1 MAPGPYHPQDD
12 IAARSGEARHADAKT
27 TEGSETLASAAYEK
41 LRMEIITG
49 LFVPGEKLPI
59 RLLCERYGMGLSP
72 IREALNRVSRDG
84 FVQQTDQRGFS
95 VTPLTEDDLVDLTK
109 ARCWANAIALR
120 ESVLNG
126 DVAWEENVVLAYH
139 RMARIPPAGEDEDF
153 INPAREKAH
162 RAFHRS
168 LIAACGS
175 QWMLGFCEHL
185 FDAAD
190 RYRFISRRQPV
201 RDSRRYDEH
210 RLIMEAAL
218 ARDAEKAVELQTLHI
233 NATLSHGRAELQR
246 LAASP
251 ANGQRRRAL
260 ADATQKA

>member
-1 MAPGPYHPQDD
+1 MAPAPLRSQDD
-12 IAARSGEARHADAKT
+12 SAAKGGEAKAG
-27 TEGSETLASAAYEK
+27 EGSETLASAAYER

-49 LFVPGEKLPI
+49 VFVPGEKLPI

-95 VTPLTEDDLVDLTK
+95 VTPLTEADLVDLTK
-109 ARCWANAIALR
+109 ARCWANAVALR

-126 DVAWEENVVLAYH
+126 DVAWEEGVVLAYH
-139 RMARIPPAGEDEDF
+139 RMSRMPQAGEHEAF
-153 INPAREKAH
+153 INPAREVAH

-201 RDSRRYDEH
+201 RDASRFDEH

-218 ARDAEKAVELQTLHI
+218 ARDAGKAVDLLTHHI
-233 NATLSHGRAELQR
+233 NATLANGRAELQR
-246 LAASP
+246 HAASQQ
-251 ANGQRRRAL
+251 NGRKS
-260 ADATQKA
+260 TIG